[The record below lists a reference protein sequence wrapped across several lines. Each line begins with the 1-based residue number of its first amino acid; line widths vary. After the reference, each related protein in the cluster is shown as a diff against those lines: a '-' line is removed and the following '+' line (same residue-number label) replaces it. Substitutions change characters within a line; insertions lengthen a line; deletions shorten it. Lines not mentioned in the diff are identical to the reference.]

1 MPRKTEKVFVGH
13 GYEPFEQ
20 RRKTVSGE
28 CRGRPL
34 IKRNVPQCDT
44 YPTQSENRVSQGLK
58 GVQTEIIKTAM
69 PGPWLPVL
77 VFLIT
82 LASSS
87 QPPLSI
93 AEIKSPDLNRILQR
107 LEEVQHQDPA
117 QSRPYEVRRE
127 YKVFRG
133 YDKQPTSEVIAQINF
148 VPPDMK
154 TYKIIQ
160 TRGNS
165 RGEKIVRELLD
176 RETESAKKG
185 LGSEITRANYDFVF
199 LRQENFGVVPEYVLR
214 IVPKRKDKYLLRGR
228 IWVDEST
235 YRIRRIEGVP
245 AKSPSLWIKGI
256 HITLQYAE
264 LGGMWVPVSFDAIAT
279 VRFLGEYTLAGLNIQ
294 AADPLSPAANSHTR

>member
-1 MPRKTEKVFVGH
+1 MPR
-13 GYEPFEQ
+13 
-20 RRKTVSGE
+20 
-28 CRGRPL
+28 L
-34 IKRNVPQCDT
+34 
-44 YPTQSENRVSQGLK
+44 
-58 GVQTEIIKTAM
+58 
-69 PGPWLPVL
+69 WLPLL
-77 VFLIT
+77 VFLAT

-87 QPPLSI
+87 QGPSS
-93 AEIKSPDLNRILQR
+93 AEIKSPDLNRVLQR

-117 QSRPYEVRRE
+117 RSRPYKVRRE

-133 YDKQPTSEVIAQINF
+133 FDKQPTSEVMAQIDF

-165 RGEKIVRELLD
+165 RGERIVRELLD
-176 RETESAKKG
+176 RETESAKRE

-214 IVPKRKDKYLLRGR
+214 IVPKRKDKYLLRGQ
-228 IWVDEST
+228 IWVDAST
-235 YRIRRIEGVP
+235 FRIRRIEGVP

-256 HITLQYAE
+256 HIPLQYAE

-294 AADPLSPAANSHTR
+294 APNPLSTAPNSHPR

>member
-1 MPRKTEKVFVGH
+1 VRGCFGCALGYGRSVFNLVNFWSVAGN
-13 GYEPFEQ
+13 
-20 RRKTVSGE
+20 TAV
-28 CRGRPL
+28 RGSESHCSLRPPS
-34 IKRNVPQCDT
+34 RSRT
-44 YPTQSENRVSQGLK
+44 YR
-58 GVQTEIIKTAM
+58 TAM
-69 PGPWLPVL
+69 PRPSLPVL
-77 VFLIT
+77 VFLLT

-87 QPPLSI
+87 QAPLSTP
-93 AEIKSPDLNRILQR
+93 EIKSPDLNLILQR
-107 LEEVQHQDPA
+107 LEEVQHQDPS
-117 QSRPYEVRRE
+117 QSRPYDLRRE

-133 YDKQPTSEVIAQINF
+133 YDKQPTSEVIAQIDF

-160 TRGNS
+160 ARGNS

-185 LGSEITRANYDFVF
+185 HGSEISRANYDFVF
-199 LRQENFGVVPEYVLR
+199 LRQENVGVVPEYVLR
-214 IVPKRKDKYLLRGR
+214 IVPKRKDRYLLRGQ

-256 HITLQYAE
+256 HITLQYSE
-264 LGGMWVPVSFDAIAT
+264 LGGMWVPISFDAIAT

-294 AADPLSPAANSHTR
+294 ALAPLSTVPNRRVR